1 MSQVAEMTVAGPGT
15 WFAGMAGVAAGAYD
29 ELCGADGLP
38 RAHWREPLASLEQ
51 IGGTE
56 LDVRAADA
64 RRLLREHGVT
74 CYVAEGGQGEDQA
87 WELDP
92 LPFLITPAEWQALEA
107 GLAQRAALLDL
118 ILGDLYGV
126 QRLVRDGLL
135 PAPLVFANPAYL
147 RACQAVRP
155 PLGRHLHSYAA
166 DVARATDGTWW
177 VLADR
182 TQVPGG
188 IGFALENRTV
198 LSRVLPE
205 LLEAANPRVLTGT
218 LRRRRAALQRL
229 APQNTDNPAM
239 VLLSPG
245 PRNEAYY
252 EHAYLARLQGYTL
265 VEAGDLTVRDRRVFL
280 KTLEGLRGVD
290 VILRRIADTFC
301 DPLELRADSLIGVPG
316 LVEATR
322 AGRVAIAN
330 TLGSGL
336 LEGPAFLAF
345 LPALCRHLLREDLR
359 LPSVATWWCGQGYE
373 LNYVRE
379 HLDDLVVCP
388 AFAPNSHPVRGA
400 EMDAAARARLL
411 AQLDT
416 CPHECVGQEEV
427 TLSQAPVR
435 TDEGWAA
442 RPVLLRVFVVFDGQE
457 YRVMPGGL
465 VRVLDRSRLGTARL
479 SLAGLTK
486 DVWVLPAGDSRP
498 PTPLL
503 RAPPALGLGPPAT
516 SDLPSRTADALFWLG
531 RYAERLEQ
539 LVRAARGVLQRLADD
554 TGAGSERRLRALA
567 AFMQELGVLAV
578 PADQPDVDDAL
589 LDEVLRVMR
598 ARERKPGVP
607 DLLARIQ
614 QAAFAARD
622 RLSTDTWRLLNRFEP
637 DAREATGPL
646 PLFRAGTVLNRLIL
660 DLAGFSGME
669 NENMTRGHGW
679 RFLGLGRR
687 TERGIGVARLIEAAL
702 LCREPVELLLEPLLE
717 IADSAMTYRRQYF
730 LEPTLPGVLRL
741 LLLEPGNPRSLGFQ
755 LAAIQEHVAAL
766 PSGAHPDGLRQI
778 RQQAA
783 SLLEPLR
790 RVWPGEEAAQPAPA
804 DAGWV
809 VPALR
814 QVALDLGGL
823 SNLITRVFFSHV
835 EPRVD

>member
-1 MSQVAEMTVAGPGT
+1 M
-15 WFAGMAGVAAGAYD
+15 
-29 ELCGADGLP
+29 
-38 RAHWREPLASLEQ
+38 
-51 IGGTE
+51 
-56 LDVRAADA
+56 
-64 RRLLREHGVT
+64 
-74 CYVAEGGQGEDQA
+74 
-87 WELDP
+87 
-92 LPFLITPAEWQALEA
+92 
-107 GLAQRAALLDL
+107 QRVALLDL

-135 PAPLVFANPAYL
+135 PAPLLFANPAYL

-166 DVARATDGTWW
+166 DLARSPDGTWW

-188 IGFALENRTV
+188 IGFALENRTI

-205 LLEAANPRVLTGT
+205 VLEAARPRVLAGT
-218 LRRRRAALQRL
+218 LRHRRAALQRL
-229 APQNTDNPAM
+229 APQNPDNPAI

-265 VEAGDLTVRDRRVFL
+265 VESGDLTVRHRQVFL

-290 VILRRIADTFC
+290 VVLRRIADTYC

-322 AGRVAIAN
+322 AGQVAIAN
-330 TLGSGL
+330 ALGTGL
-336 LEGPAFLAF
+336 LESPAFLAF

-379 HLDDLVVCP
+379 HFEDLVVCP
-388 AFAPNSHPVRGA
+388 AFDLDRHPVRGA
-400 EMDAAARARLL
+400 EADAVTRARLRERL
-411 AQLDT
+411 EHT
-416 CPHECVGQEEV
+416 PHECVGQEEV
-427 TLSQAPVR
+427 TLSQAPVL
-435 TDEGWAA
+435 TADGWTT
-442 RPVLLRVFVVFDGQE
+442 RPVVLRAFVVFNGED

-465 VRVLDRSRLGTARL
+465 VRVLDRPRLGTSRL

-486 DVWVLPAGDSRP
+486 DVWVLPDPDARQSV
-498 PTPLL
+498 PTV
-503 RAPPALGLGPPAT
+503 RAQRALVPGPPAT

-539 LVRAARGVLQRLADD
+539 LVRAARGILQRLADD
-554 TGAGSERRLRALA
+554 TGAGNERRLRALA
-567 AFMQELGVLAV
+567 AFMQELGLLAA
-578 PADQPDVDDAL
+578 PADQADVEDAL
-589 LDEVLRVMR
+589 LAEVRRILQVK
-598 ARERKPGVP
+598 ERKPGVP
-607 DLLARIQ
+607 DLLGRIQ

-622 RLSTDTWRLLNRFEP
+622 RLSADTWRLLNRFEP
-637 DAREATGPL
+637 DAREGTGTL
-646 PLFRAGTVLNRLIL
+646 PLFRAGTILNRLIL

-687 TERGIGVARLIEAAL
+687 IERGIGVARLLEAAL
-702 LCREPVELLLEPLLE
+702 GCREPVELLLEPLLD

-730 LEPTLPGVLRL
+730 IEPTLAGVLQL
-741 LLLEPGNPRSLGFQ
+741 LLLERGNPRSLAFQ
-755 LAAIQEHVAAL
+755 LGAIQEHVAVL
-766 PSGAHPDGLRQI
+766 PSGANPDGLRQI

-783 SLLEPLR
+783 SLIEPLR
-790 RVWPGEEAAQPAPA
+790 RIWPGAAATPLAPV
-804 DAGWV
+804 DTGRV
-809 VPALR
+809 VEALR
-814 QVALDLGGL
+814 QVALDVAGL
-823 SNLITRVFFSHV
+823 SNLLTRVFFSHV